1 MRASG
6 TRVGTPVWPS
16 CQGTHMVM
24 AIGKVTGRY
33 NFGGVRNDLSGGTS
47 LALQAR
53 EPEFESTE
61 PMFLLLFLDLAASFG
76 FCLQIRI

>member
-1 MRASG
+1 MAS
-6 TRVGTPVWPS
+6 
-16 CQGTHMVM
+16 CLGTHVVK

-33 NFGGVRNDLSGGTS
+33 NFGGVWNDLSGGKL

-61 PMFLLLFLDLAASFG
+61 PMFLLLFLEIAASFG